1 MAQHSI
7 DEVHS
12 QVVDIKKQL
21 ESGGGIASR
30 EYIDKK
36 FKDVKIDKEGKKK
49 EEEKKDE
56 PSQLEQWA
64 KTIGFGLDEVVK
76 TVQDFKVSQV
86 ASWSTLGAV
95 VAGFLITNFF
105 DKDAFITA
113 VLKKRGYERD
123 ERGIPRKRARN
134 QDALE
139 VPITTIDIERVRNLQ
154 KESIALSKSLIQLTK
169 DVRTAARQIA

>member
-12 QVVDIKKQL
+12 QVADIKKQL

-36 FKDVKIDKEGKKK
+36 FKDIKIDKEAKKK
-49 EEEKKDE
+49 EEDKKDE

-105 DKDAFITA
+105 DKDAFITSM
-113 VLKKRGYERD
+113 LEKRGYQRD
-123 ERGIPRKRARN
+123 ERGIPRKRPRP
-134 QDALE
+134 DAAQ
-139 VPITTIDIERVRNLQ
+139 VPITTIDVERVRNLQ

>member
-12 QVVDIKKQL
+12 QVVEIKKQL

-30 EYIDKK
+30 EYLDKK
-36 FKDVKIDKEGKKK
+36 FKDVKIDKEGKK
-49 EEEKKDE
+49 EGEKKDE

-86 ASWSTLGAV
+86 ASWSALGAV

-105 DKDAFITA
+105 DKDAFITSM
-113 VLKKRGYERD
+113 LEKRGYQRD
-123 ERGIPRKRARN
+123 ERGIPRKRPRP
-134 QDALE
+134 DAAQ

-154 KESIALSKSLIQLTK
+154 KSSIALSKSLIQLTT